1 MFLVRL
7 ISVKA
12 NNYLT
17 IHFNC
22 ESFWVE
28 LSTSLYIEKTL
39 SQYIKLNMKKFIPI
53 YIYGA
58 IKIFVGIFLLFFEKI
73 PFNTIKFTLGI
84 SLIVGAIFAIIPEFY
99 QQKRQVQFAYHKM
112 HALAM
117 FIYGV
122 SVLLFCNSPE
132 RIMWATAFLLFF
144 YAFSEIT
151 FCNLIF
157 NLEQKVVFKIVLIR
171 IILGFLIGIGTIVAI
186 QYEEFTLQVFG
197 AMFILVGLNIVFY
210 VPVMKANLK

>member
-1 MFLVRL
+1 
-7 ISVKA
+7 
-12 NNYLT
+12 
-17 IHFNC
+17 
-22 ESFWVE
+22 
-28 LSTSLYIEKTL
+28 
-39 SQYIKLNMKKFIPI
+39 MKKFIPI
-53 YIYGA
+53 YIYGT
-58 IKIFVGIFLLFFEKI
+58 IKIFAGIFLLFSEKI